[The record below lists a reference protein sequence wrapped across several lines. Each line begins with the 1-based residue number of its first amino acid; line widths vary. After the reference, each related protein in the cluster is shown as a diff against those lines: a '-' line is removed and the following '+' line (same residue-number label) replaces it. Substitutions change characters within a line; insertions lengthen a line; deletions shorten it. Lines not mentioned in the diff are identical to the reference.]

1 MPHDIIDNQKQKLAD
16 HIGQLLDNSERA
28 KFAVGY
34 FFLSGFKAIKDN
46 PDNVGELR
54 MLIGSTSNRATRFG

>member
-46 PDNVGELR
+46 LDNVGELR